1 MTRSDIP
8 SIPISPWAKASEH
21 VTKSSF
27 KCGISI
33 CKSAICSVMCYCLEQ
48 CWTGCAKTSFL
59 KAQITP
65 ISEKC
70 WRIQSTDNKQWC
82 YLSRLQFKIQ
92 RGLGKPWSKTTSN
105 AIKTRSK
112 SLNKGQF
119 LEALDGS
126 SVLTSPRKLASW
138 LALKPP
144 PFRPLWKLGTPP
156 WEHSQLNTL
165 RRKSKGMLK
174 PLCPLQR
181 LPLKQLSYHSWP
193 FKLHKCREAY
203 IKAVVGTNTIHY
215 REAQNVSSTVWGWKV
230 SWLDPW
236 TNYLGKRLLKTNPSD
251 PDPLPDRTQET

>member
-126 SVLTSPRKLASW
+126 SVLTSPRKLARW

-156 WEHSQLNTL
+156 WEHSQLNHTQEEIK
-165 RRKSKGMLK
+165 RHAEA
-174 PLCPLQR
+174 PLPTSEAASEAAE
-181 LPLKQLSYHSWP
+181 LSFMTVQAP
-193 FKLHKCREAY
+193 QMQGGLHK
-203 IKAVVGTNTIHY
+203 
-215 REAQNVSSTVWGWKV
+215 SSGRNQHN
-230 SWLDPW
+230 SL
-236 TNYLGKRLLKTNPSD
+236 
-251 PDPLPDRTQET
+251 